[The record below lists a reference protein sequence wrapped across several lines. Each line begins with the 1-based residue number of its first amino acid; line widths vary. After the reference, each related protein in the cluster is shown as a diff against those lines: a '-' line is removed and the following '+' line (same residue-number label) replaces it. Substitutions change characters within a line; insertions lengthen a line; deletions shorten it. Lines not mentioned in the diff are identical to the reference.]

1 MELKRIADEMQ
12 PRTMA
17 ARDWVFQVI
26 RTDIVR
32 GVLPGGMPLR
42 QDEISAALNVSH
54 IPVREAFRQLEA
66 QGLVRIYPNRGAI
79 VTKLSRGEM
88 ANIMDTR
95 IMLELGA
102 IRAALPRMTDELLD
116 EAEKLL
122 EKSAE
127 ETDQHKLEDLN
138 LKFHLMLYG
147 PAENQVLF
155 QLIDQLHANVDRYI
169 RRFYTLSDRV
179 ERSLEDHQKLLDA
192 CRKRDTVL
200 VDAVLRTHLEYAKEQ
215 LMNLP
220 SETE

>member
-26 RTDIVR
+26 RTAIVR
-32 GVLPGGMPLR
+32 GVLPGGLPLR
-42 QDEISAALNVSH
+42 QDEISAALSVSH

-66 QGLVRIYPNRGAI
+66 QGLVRIYPNRGAV
-79 VTKLSRGEM
+79 VTKLSKEEI

-102 IRAALPRMTDELLD
+102 MRAALPLITDDVLD

-122 EKSAE
+122 ERSVV

-138 LKFHLMLYG
+138 LQFHMTLYG
-147 PAENQVLF
+147 PANNPVLF

-169 RRFYTLSDRV
+169 RQFYTITDRQT
-179 ERSLEDHQKLLDA
+179 RSIEDHRRILEA
-192 CRKRDTVL
+192 CRKKDSVL
-200 VDAVLRTHLEYAKEQ
+200 LDAVLRTHLEAARSM
-215 LMNLP
+215 LMDLPNL
-220 SETE
+220 